1 MKFCPVTQKQIRELL
16 EDDRAPSLTLQE
28 KDRKFQER
36 MKQFAELKSKSVNAD
51 AWGALDQQASR
62 CEVKRRTS

>member
-16 EDDRAPSLTLQE
+16 EDDRGPSLTLQE
-28 KDRKFQER
+28 KDRKFQEW

-51 AWGALDQQASR
+51 A
-62 CEVKRRTS
+62 